1 MATAANHSATNGARE
16 AHDTQALVPYEEHS
30 QHNAGGMAG
39 GMVMPVATPQQARL
53 AVEAF
58 EALKSSL
65 ASPSD
70 MILMKGGR
78 IFLRKPFWRRVA
90 RAFGLDVH
98 LVSEERR
105 IDADGSL
112 SYSVIYRAIAPNGAT
127 MDGDGFCSTSE
138 LSAPTNTEH
147 NCRARAHTRAK
158 NRAISDLVGGG
169 EVSADE
175 LTDAEL
181 EEVRRNTSGQSSTPR
196 PQQQQSQHRPTP
208 SVVESAEPTSP
219 WKALSDPDV
228 VALLKAMDYSTAKQ
242 ATPYL
247 AKVKR
252 EMEAAS
258 IAWTRDQVMA
268 QLRSRLREM
277 QDEASRSGESDYVDA
292 EDEHDDVDE
301 NDLSTIETG
310 APGN

>member
-1 MATAANHSATNGARE
+1 MATANAQHSTTNGAHEPRE
-16 AHDTQALVPYEEHS
+16 AQALVPYS
-30 QHNAGGMAG
+30 QHNAG
-39 GMVMPVATPQQARL
+39 GMVMPVATPQQARV
-53 AVEAF
+53 AVQAF
-58 EALKSSL
+58 EDMKTSL
-65 ASPSD
+65 ATPSD
-70 MILMKGGR
+70 MILMKGNR

-181 EEVRRNTSGQSSTPR
+181 DEVRRNTSGQGNTSR
-196 PQQQQSQHRPTP
+196 PQQPSQPSRRSAPAAQTP
-208 SVVESAEPTSP
+208 AEPMAPASPVSP
-219 WKALSDPDV
+219 WKALTDPDV
-228 VALLKAMDYSTAKQ
+228 VALLKAMDCSTGKQ
-242 ATPYL
+242 ATAYL
-247 AKVKR
+247 ATVKA
-252 EMEAAS
+252 EMEQAD
-258 IAWTRDQVMA
+258 IAWTRDQVLA
-268 QLRSRLREM
+268 QLRSRLRAM

-292 EDEHDDVDE
+292 DDEHD
-301 NDLSTIETG
+301 LSSIETG